1 MINSMSTLPCGR
13 KKSAHHSKNNEKA
26 ADWRLILNKYLKDK
40 KLRSTTQRDRVAEM
54 IFSKKSHF
62 DVQTLIKEVQ
72 SKHPEI
78 GPATIYRSVNT
89 LCDAGLLQESLQS
102 TAGVTLYEPHEEEHH
117 DHIICVDCGEIFE
130 FHDEA
135 IEDAQSKALKKMSF
149 QATRHKHVIYAKCSY
164 FAKNK
169 KGE

>member
-1 MINSMSTLPCGR
+1 MIKNMSTLPCGR
-13 KKSAHHSKNNEKA
+13 KKPSNTPKNTQKTAEWKVVLT
-26 ADWRLILNKYLKDK
+26 RYLKDK
-40 KLRSTTQRDRVAEM
+40 KLRATTQRERVAEM
-54 IFSKKSHF
+54 IFIKKSHF

-72 SKHPEI
+72 TKHPEI

-102 TAGVTLYEPHEEEHH
+102 NSGVTLYEAIEEEHH
-117 DHIICVDCGEIFE
+117 DHIICLDCGEIFE

-135 IEDAQSKALKKMSF
+135 IEEAQSKALRKMGF
-149 QATRHKHVIYAKCSY
+149 QQAKHKHVIYAKCALL
-164 FAKNK
+164 AKNR